1 MPADTEI
8 IGHSRQRDQ
17 LLNDITKNKV
27 AHAYLFCGRARLG
40 KLTVS
45 KWFIEQVLT
54 HEKDEKEKKEIVHS
68 IEKNVHPDLITLDQL
83 WIDDV
88 CTDWNTIAL
97 SSNLNQQHRA
107 KSKVKTDVIGIDDI
121 RALQERLHETPQGK
135 RMCCIIRSVE
145 RLHITAANALLKILE
160 EPPPHVLFCFTTESP
175 GLLPSTVI
183 SRMRVIHFSP
193 VQSEELE
200 PLLKGIPEEDRSLLL
215 RIAQGSP
222 GVIIRC
228 LDDSSNLREYRQAHI
243 DTKRFLESNSDLE
256 RFQQL
261 SEEIGKK
268 QHSSLFLQHAFLHLQ
283 QNLRSENPD
292 TAKKALSTL
301 HSLFSLLH
309 TLQSNTN
316 KSLLAAHSTLSLSA

>member
-1 MPADTEI
+1 MPADTLI
-8 IGHSRQRDQ
+8 IGHSRQREQ
-17 LLNDITKNKV
+17 LLQDIRKNKL

-40 KLTVS
+40 KLTVG
-45 KWFIEQVLT
+45 KWFVEQILT
-54 HEKDEKEKKEIVHS
+54 HEKSAEEKKDIFHL
-68 IEKNVHPDLITLDQL
+68 IERNVHPDLITLDQL

-88 CTDWNTIAL
+88 CTDWNVIAR

-121 RALQERLHETPQGK
+121 RALQERLHETPQGGK
-135 RMCCIIRSVE
+135 MCCIIRSIE

-175 GLLPSTVI
+175 GSLPATII
-183 SRMRVIHFSP
+183 SRMRVIHFSH

-200 PLLKGIPEEDRSLLL
+200 PLLKGIPEEDRILLL

-228 LDDSSNLREYRQAHI
+228 LEDSSNLREYRQAHI
-243 DTKRFLESNSDLE
+243 DTKRFLESDSILE

-268 QHSSLFLQHAFLHLQ
+268 QHAPLFMQHTFLHLQ
-283 QNLRSENPD
+283 QDLRSENPD
-292 TAKKALSTL
+292 TAEKALSTL

-316 KSLLAAHSTLSLSA
+316 KSLLAAHSALSIP